1 MSERD
6 QVYSVQNFKRAAH
19 YDLRTVSIENLSGQS
34 VSFADEGKNMIEAMQ
49 KFYKDA
55 PEEVQQILEF
65 ERQKFIVPETRYAWI
80 LRKEYADDF
89 VKKGLELA
97 KERQVS

>member
-1 MSERD
+1 M
-6 QVYSVQNFKRAAH
+6 
-19 YDLRTVSIENLSGQS
+19 
-34 VSFADEGKNMIEAMQ
+34 
-49 KFYKDA
+49 
-55 PEEVQQILEF
+55 EF